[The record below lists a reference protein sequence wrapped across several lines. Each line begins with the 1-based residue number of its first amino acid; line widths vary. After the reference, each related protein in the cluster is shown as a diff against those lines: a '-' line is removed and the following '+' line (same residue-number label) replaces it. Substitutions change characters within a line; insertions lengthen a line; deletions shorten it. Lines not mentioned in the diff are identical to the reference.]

1 MSVNFQGDDTFPFL
15 LHLKPD
21 GYFFFNFSFKSPKNS
36 VPLVPQVERAIPGAG
51 YPKVIYFSTTF
62 PTIATYKFT
71 FRELFSSIVNF
82 FHVFITFK

>member
-51 YPKVIYFSTTF
+51 NPKVI
-62 PTIATYKFT
+62 
-71 FRELFSSIVNF
+71 LF
-82 FHVFITFK
+82 